1 MPVCRPPSTLFANL
15 LLRVAISLAV
25 ALAVMVTAAVLPRTA
40 SADAPQSV
48 AIIGDSMAKGYCRGL
63 RRHLKGVDAYTLNC
77 WSHPSSGLTRN
88 DFLDWDEKLAGYL
101 EGARIDIAVV
111 AFGANDAQRLVL
123 PNEILDFDEV
133 AWAEEYGDRV
143 ERIIDK
149 LSDHGAQIIWVG
161 MPISRS
167 ARYSRKMARLN
178 EIYEAR
184 TTARG
189 VPYLSIWEATQDDT
203 GQYSAALP
211 DAKGRTRVMRDKDG
225 IHFTGAGE
233 ALISCLVLA
242 RFPGVEDPG
251 SLSRTC

>member
-1 MPVCRPPSTLFANL
+1 MPVYRPCSYPPANLALRLAATLFAL
-15 LLRVAISLAV
+15 LALALSLA
-25 ALAVMVTAAVLPRTA
+25 ALPRA
-40 SADAPQSV
+40 VGADTPQSV

-63 RRHLKGVDAYTLNC
+63 RRHLKGVEGYALNC

-88 DFLDWDEKLAGYL
+88 DFLDWDAKLAGYL
-101 EGARIDIAVV
+101 SETRIDIAVV

-123 PNEILDFDEV
+123 ADRILDFDEA

-143 ERIIDK
+143 ERIIDQ
-149 LSDHGAQIIWVG
+149 LSVHGAQIVWVG

-178 EIYEAR
+178 EIYAAR
-184 TTARG
+184 TAARG
-189 VPYLSIWEATQDDT
+189 VPYLSIWEATQDDS
-203 GQYSAALP
+203 GRYSAALP
-211 DAKGRTRVMRDKDG
+211 DATGRTRVMRDKDG

-242 RFPGVEDPG
+242 RFPGVGDPG
-251 SLSRTC
+251 TLSRSC